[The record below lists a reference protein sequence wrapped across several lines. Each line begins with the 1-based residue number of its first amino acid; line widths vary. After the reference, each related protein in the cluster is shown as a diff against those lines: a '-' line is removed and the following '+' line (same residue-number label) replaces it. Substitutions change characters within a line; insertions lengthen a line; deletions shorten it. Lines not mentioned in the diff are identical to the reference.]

1 MTRIELLYHVEA
13 LTKIELTKRTDEQL
27 LQIYNVLTKNE
38 VQKVHTS
45 LVALKVA
52 PTELKLE
59 KLTVS
64 PVIQIGD
71 EKYFGSVEVPGA
83 IAAQLRYMMNQHQAR
98 RLKDTQ
104 FKDHGTAN
112 LGTI

>member
-13 LTKIELTKRTDEQL
+13 LTKIELAKRTDEQL
-27 LQIYNVLTKNE
+27 LQIYNVLTKND
-38 VQKVHTS
+38 TR
-45 LVALKVA
+45 LVTLKAA
-52 PTELKLE
+52 PTEPKLE

-71 EKYFGSVEVPGA
+71 EKYCGPVEVPGA
-83 IAAQLRYMMNQHQAR
+83 IAAQLRYMMNQHRAR
-98 RLKDTQ
+98 RLRDTT
-104 FKDHGTAN
+104 FVDHGTKN

>member
-13 LTKIELTKRTDEQL
+13 LTKIELAKRTDEQL
-27 LQIYNVLTKNE
+27 LQIYNVLTKDE
-38 VQKVHTS
+38 VQKAHTS
-45 LVALKVA
+45 LVALNTA
-52 PTELKLE
+52 PTVSKLE

-71 EKYFGSVEVPGA
+71 EKYFGAVEVPGA

-112 LGTI
+112 LGTV

>member
-1 MTRIELLYHVEA
+1 MTRIELLYHIEA
-13 LTKIELTKRTDEQL
+13 LTKIELAKRTDEQL
-27 LQIYNVLTKNE
+27 LQIYNVLTKDE
-38 VQKVHTS
+38 VQKVHDS
-45 LVALKVA
+45 LVALKA
-52 PTELKLE
+52 ASAEPKLE

-71 EKYFGSVEVPGA
+71 EKYFGSVEVSGA